1 MVATVLL
8 NSSQLRLLTEL
19 KTHHIIH
26 ICGMFGK
33 YSCMYRTLGVAL
45 EHRAALVGI
54 KVQAAT
60 RSESAS
66 ENRKCR
72 AMFAQLRIPSDH

>member
-1 MVATVLL
+1 
-8 NSSQLRLLTEL
+8 
-19 KTHHIIH
+19 
-26 ICGMFGK
+26 
-33 YSCMYRTLGVAL
+33 MYRTLGVAL
-45 EHRAALVGI
+45 EHRAALVGM

-72 AMFAQLRIPSDH
+72 AMFAQLRIPRDHWDTECSRSHSWWW